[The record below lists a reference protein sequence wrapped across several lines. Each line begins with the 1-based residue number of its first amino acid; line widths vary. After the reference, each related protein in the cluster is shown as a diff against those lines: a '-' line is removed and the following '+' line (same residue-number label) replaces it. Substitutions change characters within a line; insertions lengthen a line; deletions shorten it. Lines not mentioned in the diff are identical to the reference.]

1 MKNQE
6 NEAGEML
13 VTVQQAGPN
22 EYALGHSERELD
34 RLSMQ
39 AHVFEPFTRQLFRDA
54 GLASGMRVLDVGC
67 GSGDVAFLA
76 AQLVGATGCVI
87 GVDRTPAAIARGR
100 SRAESKRIS
109 NVHFVEGD
117 PTLMKFDQPFD
128 AVVGRL
134 ILMYYPD
141 PVDALRKLLPHLRPG
156 GIVVFQEIDASG
168 CKSHPISPTYQRCV
182 EWIIQTFRVTS
193 AQSKIGLE
201 LHSIFQSAG
210 LPAPTLRLDAAVGAG
225 PDTPAY
231 KMLPEIVRSL
241 LPAMERLG
249 IATAAEVEVESLGF
263 RIRDEVVA
271 NNGIVISPSLIGAW
285 ATHETATN

>member
-1 MKNQE
+1 
-6 NEAGEML
+6 ML
-13 VTVQQAGPN
+13 VAVQQTSLK

-39 AHVFEPFTRQLFRDA
+39 AHAFDPFTRQLFRDA
-54 GLASGMRVLDVGC
+54 GLGSGMRVLDVGC

-76 AQLVGATGCVI
+76 AQLVGPTGSVI
-87 GVDRTPAAIARGR
+87 GVDRTPAAISRART
-100 SRAESKRIS
+100 RAESKRIS
-109 NVHFVEGD
+109 NVQFVEGD
-117 PTLMKFDQPFD
+117 PTQMKFDEDFD

-141 PVDALRKLLPHLRPG
+141 PVDALRKLLLDLRPG
-156 GIVVFQEIDASG
+156 GIVAFQEVDSSG
-168 CKSHPISPTYQRCV
+168 CKSYPISPTYQRCL
-182 EWIIQTFRVTS
+182 EWIMQTFRVTG
-193 AQSKIGLE
+193 AQATIGLE

-210 LPAPTLRLDAAVGAG
+210 LPAPTLRLDAAVSAG

-231 KMLPEIVRSL
+231 KMPPEIVRSL
-241 LPAMERLG
+241 ERLG
-249 IATAAEVEVESLGF
+249 IATAAEVEVESLGL

-285 ATHETATN
+285 ATHETVPTRATIGRDTE